1 MSNIADK
8 EMLFRNLSG
17 NPVARTI
24 AAHLLELE
32 DLKEAEYKRL
42 KEEWNN
48 QGTVH
53 PAGVYQ
59 PFPWSGA
66 EWFDCTA
73 AAATLN
79 ALVVDGL
86 LVTGGA
92 RGTYKSNNSTTYKL
106 KDPEMVRECLTQLK
120 QSEAGSEEVDIPADL
135 FDIVIGHEDI
145 KKLMW
150 QALRAPK
157 PVHILLCGPPATAKT
172 LLMGEICRLP
182 LSRFANGSSTT
193 KAGLTDFLL
202 EFRPKYLVIDEI
214 DKMALADMSTLLSL
228 MESGTIA
235 RMKHKM
241 REIEQMQT
249 WVFAG
254 CNRDEH
260 LWPELKSRFF
270 EVQLKEYTAAEFI
283 NIACHVLVLREQANS
298 EIAKYIATSL
308 VTHTRDV
315 RDAVHF
321 GRLCKSISDV
331 DELLELKW
339 PERRIF

>member
-1 MSNIADK
+1 MSNVVEREI
-8 EMLFRNLSG
+8 LFRNLSG
-17 NPVARTI
+17 NPTARKI
-24 AAHLLELE
+24 AERLLELE
-32 DLKEAEYKRL
+32 DEKEAEYK
-42 KEEWNN
+42 KAVAEYHG
-48 QGTVH
+48 Q
-53 PAGVYQ
+53 PGVSQ
-59 PFPWSGA
+59 PFPWMGA
-66 EWFDCTA
+66 EWFDCQA
-73 AAATLN
+73 SAQTLN

-92 RGTYKSNNSTTYKL
+92 RGTFKSNNSTTYKL
-106 KDPEMVRECLTQLK
+106 KELEMVRDCLNEL
-120 QSEAGSEEVDIPADL
+120 AGSATGTEEVDLPADL
-135 FDIVIGHEDI
+135 FDIIIGHEDI

-150 QALRAPK
+150 KSLKAPK

-172 LLMGEICRLP
+172 LFMSEICRLP
-182 LSRFANGSSTT
+182 LSRFTNGSSTT
-193 KAGLTDFLL
+193 KAGLTNFLL

-214 DKMALADMSTLLSL
+214 DKMALSDMSTLLSL

-241 REIEQMQT
+241 REIEQLT
-249 WVFAG
+249 TSVFAG

-260 LWPELKSRFF
+260 IWPELKSRFF
-270 EVQLKEYTAAEFI
+270 EVQLKEYTSSEFI
-283 NIACHVLVLREQANS
+283 NIASHVLILREKVDP
-298 EIAKYIATSL
+298 EVAKYIATTL